1 MRIENKVVCLI
12 GSTKPEWRAKY
23 REVLEKLTLMGNAV
37 FTVVWFRGDF
47 EGDFESRRKLMEEVH
62 FLKIRSS
69 DIVVCIDRDAIGEHT
84 SLEID
89 YAKWLRIPVYFF
101 DEIETSGV
109 DVAETQTP
117 RRRR

>member
-1 MRIENKVVCLI
+1 MKIENRVVCLV

-47 EGDFESRRKLMEEVH
+47 QGDFESRRELMENVH

-69 DIVVCIDRDAIGEHT
+69 EVIVCIDRKAIGEHT
-84 SLEID
+84 AMEIA
-89 YAKWLRIPVYFF
+89 YARKLGKSFYYF
-101 DEIETSGV
+101 DEVEGEKET
-109 DVAETQTP
+109 AK
-117 RRRR
+117 